1 METESANPFTCTK
14 ITFPRCAEE
23 SRPEAEAQVVV
34 GVGEEQAAAETDST
48 GTERPI
54 GAVFAVTHT
63 HAVEFL
69 SLRVAV
75 SVCGWVY
82 VCNSLTK
89 KLWES
94 HYCFLVKKGKK
105 QHKNLSILCKSGQG
119 IFIVEEN

>member
-23 SRPEAEAQVVV
+23 SRPEAKAEVVVV
-34 GVGEEQAAAETDST
+34 GVEEAAAPDST

-54 GAVFAVTHT
+54 GTVFAVTHT

-75 SVCGWVY
+75 SVC
-82 VCNSLTK
+82 VCV
-89 KLWES
+89 
-94 HYCFLVKKGKK
+94 CM
-105 QHKNLSILCKSGQG
+105 
-119 IFIVEEN
+119 

>member
-34 GVGEEQAAAETDST
+34 VVGEEQAAAAPAESDST

-63 HAVEFL
+63 HTRASTLWNFEAYEWL
-69 SLRVAV
+69 S
-75 SVCGWVY
+75 VY
-82 VCNSLTK
+82 VGVCNSLTK
-89 KLWES
+89 KLCES
-94 HYCFLVKKGKK
+94 HYCF
-105 QHKNLSILCKSGQG
+105 
-119 IFIVEEN
+119 

>member
-14 ITFPRCAEE
+14 ITFPRCAEG

-34 GVGEEQAAAETDST
+34 VVGEEQAAAAPAESDST

-63 HAVEFL
+63 HTRKHAVEFL

-75 SVCGWVY
+75 SVCG
-82 VCNSLTK
+82 CM
-89 KLWES
+89 
-94 HYCFLVKKGKK
+94 
-105 QHKNLSILCKSGQG
+105 
-119 IFIVEEN
+119 